1 MNVLLHLKKNYP
13 FIPVDS
19 VAGPHHHNPSHM
31 TDVSTNNR
39 HDTLSDVRVFL
50 QREAPDRAKTI
61 EVVCSSARRDMDRH
75 ATHQPYR
82 LFTETLALFPECTDG
97 EAGRTT
103 ATAPSW
109 PQSTTICCW
118 HDCHPFDTTPIPIP
132 KSKHNNTYKVY
143 GVVCS
148 GNCGVAYI
156 LNKNTYDQQLQ
167 LMLFKGMLIDVF
179 GLAPD
184 DVYALEAAPPSIFL
198 NMFGGHL
205 DIAAFRHQSLHA
217 RSALLT
223 PPFISYT
230 MVLEENARLKEAERG
245 EARVDGA
252 IAPISTHVIR
262 GLRRPTA
269 KMVVEEDELAPPAP
283 HATSGDQKPSLF
295 ELFVRNRVSEHQQEA
310 SGAGGG
316 STGDAMVVE
325 DKPARAVKR
334 APAAKGSVK
343 RTAASQGVL
352 SATAGTLAA
361 YLAPS

>member
-1 MNVLLHLKKNYP
+1 MT
-13 FIPVDS
+13 S
-19 VAGPHHHNPSHM
+19 VP
-31 TDVSTNNR
+31 DVSKNNR

-50 QREAPDRAKTI
+50 EREAPERARTI

-82 LFTETLALFPECTDG
+82 LFTETLALFPECTDS
-97 EAGRTT
+97 AANT
-103 ATAPSW
+103 ADIKQGW
-109 PQSTTICCW
+109 PQSTRICCW
-118 HDCHPFDTTPIPIP
+118 HDCHPFDTAPIPIP

-179 GLAPD
+179 GMAPN

-198 NMFGGHL
+198 TMFGGHL
-205 DIAAFRHQSLHA
+205 DVDAFRRQSLVA

-252 IAPISTHVIR
+252 IAPISTHIIR
-262 GLRRPTA
+262 GLRRPTT
-269 KMVVEEDELAPPAP
+269 KMVMEEDDLMPPPGA
-283 HATSGDQKPSLF
+283 HAAGSEQKPSLF
-295 ELFVRNRVSEHQQEA
+295 ELFVRNRVSEQQEA
-310 SGAGGG
+310 SGGAADGMV
-316 STGDAMVVE
+316 DPMVVE
-325 DKPARAVKR
+325 EKPVRAVKR
-334 APAAKGSVK
+334 APAKGGVK
-343 RTAASQGVL
+343 RGSGGQGAV